1 MTREMNNKKKK
12 RVLATFLVLCA
23 MVLIASLSFPNVASA
38 SSSYPKKGYVKSE
51 YAGNIKIEDVYLNRA
66 EAKKLSDK
74 LKKGASKKSEF
85 TSYAVSLIPAVG
97 PVLGYMNMEEGW
109 KKRDDAKKI
118 DNLLKNKNTKGIH
131 IYDSSPMGRAA
142 ATGGSTTQHKITSW
156 DGKRSSIKS
165 TFKVPSS
172 KQKKYLI
179 VRKTKIVN

>member
-1 MTREMNNKKKK
+1 MNNRKKK

-23 MVLIASLSFPNVASA
+23 MVLIASISFPNGASA

-74 LKKGASKKSEF
+74 LKKGSTKKQDF
-85 TSYAVSLIPAVG
+85 VGYAASLIPVVG
-97 PVLGYMNMEEGW
+97 PVLGFMTMEAGW
-109 KKRDDAKKI
+109 QKKADAKKI
-118 DNLLKNKNTKGIH
+118 DKLLKNKNTKGVH
-131 IYDSSPMGRAA
+131 VYDTSSMGRAA
-142 ATGGSTTQHKITSW
+142 ATGGSTTQHSISSW
-156 DGKRSSIKS
+156 NGKRSTIKS
-165 TFKVPSS
+165 GFKVPTS